1 MEVKI
6 DSPYD
11 EVQKKLMAEMPLNI
25 ILPKVKNTKK
35 KKKKPIVLV
44 GKAISAEVSNPLP
57 SIQESSMAD
66 VSKN

>member
-6 DSPYD
+6 DSSYD

-25 ILPKVKNTKK
+25 ILPKVKKTTK

>member
-1 MEVKI
+1 
-6 DSPYD
+6 
-11 EVQKKLMAEMPLNI
+11 MAEMPLNI
-25 ILPKVKNTKK
+25 ILPKVKKTKK
-35 KKKKPIVLV
+35 KKKKPTVLV

>member
-1 MEVKI
+1 
-6 DSPYD
+6 
-11 EVQKKLMAEMPLNI
+11 MAEMPLNI